1 MFRKA
6 FPEKTVFF
14 GIYAQILCKL
24 YYVNLRNKY
33 SLSPWCSLKLQDVVL
48 KSLSRSPYLHRSA
61 DHFPPPSGDVTY
73 AFFALLVDLTNRFL

>member
-6 FPEKTVFF
+6 FPEKTVFLAF
-14 GIYAQILCKL
+14 MPK

-33 SLSPWCSLKLQDVVL
+33 SLSPWRSLKLQDVVL

-61 DHFPPPSGDVTY
+61 DHFPPPSDDVTH